1 MSQRTETVGD
11 TEKDE
16 IYVDVAKPIIKFA
29 VAAGVLVALWW
40 VVLNVEAT
48 SEITASIPGTA
59 ESVTAGEI
67 ISSFLTLFLFAAVL
81 KFSADLGKVL
91 EDATDLPALSTIS
104 KLIGLIVGLVFAHQ
118 MFGWITDIFPV
129 YASHYDL
136 AFLVVGLV
144 VGGVI
149 GLVLYMNVDEIIEE
163 LG

>member
-1 MSQRTETVGD
+1 MSQKTESVGE
-11 TEKDE
+11 TEGDE

-40 VVLNVEAT
+40 VALNVEAT
-48 SEITASIPGTA
+48 SDITAPVPGTA

-81 KFSADLGKVL
+81 RFSADIGKIL
-91 EDATDLPALSTIS
+91 EDSADLAALSTIA
-104 KLIGLIVGLVFAHQ
+104 KLVGLVVGLVFSHR
-118 MFGWITDIFPV
+118 MFGWVTNVFPE

-136 AFLVVGLV
+136 AFLVVGLI

-149 GLVLYMNVDEIIEE
+149 GLVLYMNVGEILEE
-163 LG
+163 LE

>member
-1 MSQRTETVGD
+1 MSQKTESVGE
-11 TEKDE
+11 TEGDE

-40 VVLNVEAT
+40 VALNVEAT
-48 SEITASIPGTA
+48 SDITASVPGTA

-81 KFSADLGKVL
+81 KFSADIGKIL
-91 EDATDLPALSTIS
+91 EDSADLAALSTIA
-104 KLIGLIVGLVFAHQ
+104 KLVGLVVGLVFSHR
-118 MFGWITDIFPV
+118 MFGWVTNVFPE

-136 AFLVVGLV
+136 AFLIVGLV

-149 GLVLYMNVDEIIEE
+149 GLVLYMNVGEILEE
-163 LG
+163 LE

>member
-1 MSQRTETVGD
+1 MSQKTESVGE
-11 TEKDE
+11 TEGDE

-40 VVLNVEAT
+40 VALNVEAT
-48 SEITASIPGTA
+48 SDITASVPGTA

-81 KFSADLGKVL
+81 RFSADIGKIL
-91 EDATDLPALSTIS
+91 EDSADLAALSTIA
-104 KLIGLIVGLVFAHQ
+104 KLVGLVVGLVFSHR
-118 MFGWITDIFPV
+118 MFGWVTNVFPE

-136 AFLVVGLV
+136 AFLIVGLV

-149 GLVLYMNVDEIIEE
+149 GLVLYMNVGEILEE
-163 LG
+163 LE

>member
-1 MSQRTETVGD
+1 MSQKTESVGE
-11 TEKDE
+11 TEGDE
-16 IYVDVAKPIIKFA
+16 IYVDIAKPIIKFA

-40 VVLNVEAT
+40 VALNVEAT
-48 SEITASIPGTA
+48 SDVTAPVPGTA

-81 KFSADLGKVL
+81 KFSADIGKIL
-91 EDATDLPALSTIS
+91 EDSAELAALSTIA
-104 KLIGLIVGLVFAHQ
+104 KLVGLVVGLVFAHR
-118 MFGWITDIFPV
+118 MFAWVTNIFPG

-149 GLVLYMNVDEIIEE
+149 GLVLYMNVGEILEE
-163 LG
+163 LE

>member
-1 MSQRTETVGD
+1 MSQKTETVGD
-11 TEKDE
+11 TENED

-40 VVLNVEAT
+40 VALNVEAT
-48 SEITASIPGTA
+48 SDITAPVPGTS

-81 KFSADLGKVL
+81 KFSADIGNVL
-91 EDATDLPALSTIS
+91 EDAADLPALSTLA
-104 KLIGLIVGLVFAHQ
+104 KLVGLIVGLVFAHR
-118 MFGWITDIFPV
+118 MFGWITGIFPE

-136 AFLVVGLV
+136 AFLVVGLI

-149 GLVLYMNVDEIIEE
+149 GLVLYMNVDEIVEE

>member
-1 MSQRTETVGD
+1 MSQKTESVGE
-11 TEKDE
+11 TEGDE

-40 VVLNVEAT
+40 VALNVEAT
-48 SEITASIPGTA
+48 SDITAPVPGTA

-81 KFSADLGKVL
+81 KFSADIGKIL
-91 EDATDLPALSTIS
+91 EDSADLAALSTIA
-104 KLIGLIVGLVFAHQ
+104 KLVGLVVGLVFSHR
-118 MFGWITDIFPV
+118 MFGWVTNVFPE

-136 AFLVVGLV
+136 AFLIVGLV

-149 GLVLYMNVDEIIEE
+149 GLVLYMNVGEILEE
-163 LG
+163 LE